1 MKLNVGIDRIGFY
14 TPRVYLDLTTLAQAR
29 GVDMNKYKIGI
40 GQEKMSLITPLEDII
55 TMAAEA
61 SYDVIKEDQA
71 NIGLLLFATESGV
84 DFSKAAGIY
93 LLSLLGL
100 PASIRVLEVKQACYA
115 ATGALHLAKDYVA
128 LHPDKK
134 ALVVASDVAWY
145 GFNTPGE
152 VTQGAGAIA
161 LLISASPRIAVVE
174 EGKVAVE
181 SIDDFYRPNSQEVP
195 IVDGKLS
202 IRSYKNL
209 LERVVDAQ
217 HPPYVCFHMPFATM
231 ANKANESLPRPMND
245 NQLTQIKKFNKDVGN
260 IYNGS
265 LYLSLLSLLTEQD
278 IDLRDQRVG
287 MFAYGSG
294 ASSEYFTLTIQ
305 PQYQTWIPREA
316 IDQHIQSRKP
326 VTYEVYVALMST
338 FAERERALE
347 FTANLEWFTTQRF
360 VLKSIIRGHRQ
371 YQNLNLLK

>member
-1 MKLNVGIDRIGFY
+1 
-14 TPRVYLDLTTLAQAR
+14 
-29 GVDMNKYKIGI
+29 
-40 GQEKMSLITPLEDII
+40 
-55 TMAAEA
+55 
-61 SYDVIKEDQA
+61 
-71 NIGLLLFATESGV
+71 
-84 DFSKAAGIY
+84 
-93 LLSLLGL
+93 
-100 PASIRVLEVKQACYA
+100 
-115 ATGALHLAKDYVA
+115 
-128 LHPDKK
+128 
-134 ALVVASDVAWY
+134 
-145 GFNTPGE
+145 
-152 VTQGAGAIA
+152 
-161 LLISASPRIAVVE
+161 
-174 EGKVAVE
+174 
-181 SIDDFYRPNSQEVP
+181 
-195 IVDGKLS
+195 
-202 IRSYKNL
+202 
-209 LERVVDAQ
+209 
-217 HPPYVCFHMPFATM
+217 
-231 ANKANESLPRPMND
+231 MND

-278 IDLRDQRVG
+278 IDLRDQSVG

-326 VTYEVYVALMST
+326 VTYEVYIALMST